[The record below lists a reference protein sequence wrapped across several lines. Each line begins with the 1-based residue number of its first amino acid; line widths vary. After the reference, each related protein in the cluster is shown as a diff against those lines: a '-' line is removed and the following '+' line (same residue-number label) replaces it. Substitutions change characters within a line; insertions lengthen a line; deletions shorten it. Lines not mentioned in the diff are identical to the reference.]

1 MRRRV
6 ERLRGGAPSFS
17 VRVTPSIEEDAP
29 SIGEEAPSDEEGSP
43 SAEERVEV
51 GSKDGDVGFSS
62 FAESVIEEG
71 SCKGE
76 SLLVAVVSEI
86 SLSRLEESWKGT
98 MSTANSVSGCRS
110 KLEVTKEFHTS
121 SLNLPSE

>member
-1 MRRRV
+1 M
-6 ERLRGGAPSFS
+6 GA
-17 VRVTPSIEEDAP
+17 TPSIDEDAP
-29 SIGEEAPSDEEGSP
+29 SADEEDPSKEEGTP
-43 SAEERVEV
+43 SAEERGEV
-51 GSKDGDVGFSS
+51 GSKDGDIVVSS

-76 SLLVAVVSEI
+76 SLLVAFVSEI

-98 MSTANSVSGCRS
+98 MSTANLVSGCRS